1 MQCIKLWFHLQ
12 YNTYHSCFDSVVF
25 VSTGYSNSLE
35 QVEIIK
41 EVIAEL
47 PSHNRLMLGWLM
59 VHMSHIVENVS
70 GIALLVYCILWEET

>member
-12 YNTYHSCFDSVVF
+12 YNTYHSRFDGAVF
-25 VSTGYSNSLE
+25 VSTGYSNGLE
-35 QVEIIK
+35 QVEVMK

-47 PSHNRLMLGWLM
+47 PLHNRLMLGWLI

-70 GIALLVYCILWEET
+70 GETC